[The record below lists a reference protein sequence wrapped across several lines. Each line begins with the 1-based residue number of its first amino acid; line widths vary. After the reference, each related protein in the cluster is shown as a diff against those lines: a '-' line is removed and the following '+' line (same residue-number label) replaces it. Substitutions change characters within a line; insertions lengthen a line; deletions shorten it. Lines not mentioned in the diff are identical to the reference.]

1 MRGTIIGDIVGSRF
15 EFNNLRT
22 RNFQLFTNQNSFTDD
37 TICTVAIM
45 EALLSRSDDY
55 RHYLLKWCRRYPNPM
70 GSYGGS
76 FARWINSP
84 DPQPYYSFGNVA
96 AMRVSPVAWA
106 FDNVGDIITHA
117 IATANVTH
125 NHPEGIKGA
134 IARAHTIAGLRATR
148 ERLFAKQMEYT
159 YYDPS
164 VQYQA
169 GVFDETCQGT
179 VPVALLIIQN
189 SNSFEDAIR
198 EAMRRGGDSDTLGAI
213 VGAMAE
219 ALYGVPEELW
229 AEAEKYLPTEMREMV
244 DEFYKTYVI

>member
-1 MRGTIIGDIVGSRF
+1 
-15 EFNNLRT
+15 
-22 RNFQLFTNQNSFTDD
+22 
-37 TICTVAIM
+37 
-45 EALLSRSDDY
+45 
-55 RHYLLKWCRRYPNPM
+55 
-70 GSYGGS
+70 
-76 FARWINSP
+76 
-84 DPQPYYSFGNVA
+84 
-96 AMRVSPVAWA
+96 
-106 FDNVGDIITHA
+106 
-117 IATANVTH
+117 
-125 NHPEGIKGA
+125 
-134 IARAHTIAGLRATR
+134 
-148 ERLFAKQMEYT
+148 MEYT

-164 VQYQA
+164 VQYKA

-198 EAMRRGGDSDTLGAI
+198 EAMRWGGDSDTLGAI